1 MCCCLGLWSPRY
13 VACTWVSVALLRWL
27 CFARVLHF
35 RARSCSLVVFAASG
49 LVVRSCRSGVPPL
62 FEAGLMLPFAL
73 VGLHFHSCLFL
84 GQLVAFFMLVLVLA
98 DSLLL
103 LLVGWEGIGSAPLF

>member
-1 MCCCLGLWSPRY
+1 
-13 VACTWVSVALLRWL
+13 
-27 CFARVLHF
+27 
-35 RARSCSLVVFAASG
+35 
-49 LVVRSCRSGVPPL
+49 
-62 FEAGLMLPFAL
+62 MLPFAL